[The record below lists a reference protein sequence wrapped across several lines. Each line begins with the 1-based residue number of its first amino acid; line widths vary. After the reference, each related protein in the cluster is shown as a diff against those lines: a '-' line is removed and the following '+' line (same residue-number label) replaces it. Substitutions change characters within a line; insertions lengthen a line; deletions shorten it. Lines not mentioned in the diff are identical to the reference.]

1 MRRPC
6 LSGWRMLRVDG
17 FVVVA
22 HGEVPD
28 ITHPSTYEGA
38 FELRSFCVN
47 RRRGQGQRATL

>member
-1 MRRPC
+1 M
-6 LSGWRMLRVDG
+6 G

-38 FELRSFCVN
+38 FDLRSFCVK
-47 RRRGQGQRATL
+47 QQ